1 MKSYIVIVF
10 LLILNRSQAQKYG
23 DTTISK
29 QTLDSLLAAFNS
41 LKGAFEKQSY
51 RFRLQT
57 ETSKID
63 TSNFRQDSTIITYW
77 TREGMPLK
85 RVEQFKSKG
94 CILLE
99 TEKFYNRG
107 GFLQYAETWS
117 LSCGTPQNTD
127 PDIKMFTGMQTELE
141 RFEYDSLGRVKLR
154 VLWYYTIGARR
165 YSYSYSVDNK
175 PTIKKTYIR
184 QNDFWR

>member
-10 LLILNRSQAQKYG
+10 LLIVNTSQAQKYG

-29 QTLDSLLAAFNS
+29 QTLDSLLTAFNT
-41 LKGAFEKQSY
+41 LKGAFVKQGF

-57 ETSKID
+57 ETCKID
-63 TSNFRQDSTIITYW
+63 TSNFREDSTIISYW
-77 TREGMPLK
+77 TSEGMPLK
-85 RVEQFKSKG
+85 RVEQLKSKD

-99 TEKFYNRG
+99 TEKFYNRD
-107 GFLQYAETWS
+107 GFVEYAETWT

-127 PDIKMFTGMQTELE
+127 PDIKMFTGRQTELE

-154 VLWYYTIGARR
+154 VWWYYTIGARR
-165 YSYSYSVDNK
+165 YSYSYSGDNK